1 MRNEVSVGPLPQRR
15 SAHLIRK
22 LSQMNHV
29 LPLTA
34 LMATIGCL
42 SVVAQQGT
50 SQSVTSPPVTSQMLL
65 DGLKDPTKWLMFGG
79 DYTSRRNSPLT
90 QLTPQNVNQL
100 TPQWLFQTPAP
111 VPGRGL
117 ESTPVVLDGVMYI
130 TGNYNHAWA
139 LDARTGRMIW
149 HYQRTLPEL
158 LRVCCGMVNRGAA
171 ILGDKLYMGTLDA
184 HLVALDRKTG
194 KVLWDATVEEPKNGY
209 SITLAPLVV
218 KNKVIVGVSGGD
230 YASRGFIDAYDA
242 ETGTRAWRFYTVPG
256 AGERGSET
264 WPGVEPMLRGGG
276 AVWAT
281 GAYDPALN
289 LVYYGTGNPN
299 PDYYGDDRKGD
310 NLYTCS
316 LLALDADT
324 GVLKWHYQFTP
335 HDIHDWDSTQ
345 VPVLGDVTIAGQQ
358 HKVVMLAN
366 RNGFFYV
373 LDRESGKLLL
383 GKPFTGTN
391 WARQIGPDGRP
402 VVLEDVGTREKC
414 LPDQRGG
421 TNFMPPSFDP
431 VRRLFFVTARETC
444 VTWVST
450 KPTAITLGDRV
461 PSGGPKHFE
470 DGPQQYS
477 ALRAIDPATGEMRWE
492 HRFRGYPSEAAL
504 DLSGG
509 AMSTATGLVF
519 SGDND
524 GYLNAFDS
532 ASGKELWRFQTGAP
546 IWGVAPITYMLDG
559 VQWVAIPSGVTLTTF
574 ALPGSR
580 SRSR

>member
-1 MRNEVSVGPLPQRR
+1 
-15 SAHLIRK
+15 
-22 LSQMNHV
+22 MNRV
-29 LPLTA
+29 FPLTA
-34 LMATIGCL
+34 LLASVGCWP
-42 SVVAQQGT
+42 VVAQQSAAPPAK
-50 SQSVTSPPVTSQMLL
+50 SQPVTPQMLL

-100 TPQWLFQTPAP
+100 TPQWLFQTPAAA
-111 VPGRGL
+111 PGRGL

-139 LDARTGRMIW
+139 LDARTGRTIW
-149 HYQRTLPEL
+149 HYQRTLPDL

-184 HLVALDRKTG
+184 RLVALDRKTG
-194 KVLWDATVEEPKNGY
+194 NVLWDATVEEPKNGY

-230 YASRGFIDAYDA
+230 FASRGFIDAYDA

-256 AGERGSET
+256 AGEKGSET

-316 LLALDADT
+316 LLAIDADT
-324 GVLKWHYQFTP
+324 GLLKWHYQFTP

-345 VPVLGDVTIAGQQ
+345 VPVLGDVTIAGQP

-373 LDRESGKLLL
+373 LDRENGKLLL
-383 GKPFTGTN
+383 GKPFTGTK
-391 WARQIGPDGRP
+391 WAREIGPDGRP
-402 VVLEDVGTREKC
+402 VVLEEVGTREKC

-431 VRRLFFVTARETC
+431 IRGLFFVTARETC

-450 KPTAITLGDRV
+450 KPTTITLGDRV

-470 DGPQQYS
+470 DGPQQFS
-477 ALRAIDPATGEMRWE
+477 ALRAIDPATGQMRWE
-492 HRFRGYPSEAAL
+492 HRFRAYPSEATL

-519 SGDND
+519 SGDSD

-532 ASGKELWRFQTGAP
+532 ASGKELWHFQTGAP
-546 IWGVAPITYMLDG
+546 VWGVAPITYMLDG

-574 ALPGSR
+574 ALPAPR
-580 SRSR
+580 QK